1 MAPKANNKW
10 SDVQMAIAAISM
22 TSVIAFWNM
31 FAGPDKVK
39 ADEKAAE
46 QALIVPPTTVPT
58 TTPEPEPTLA
68 ITMPPVGY
76 KILFGGVA
84 PQPQVIVKRKQGGGG
99 NKNNEEDNGG
109 GGGGA
114 PSQPPAS
121 TGSS

>member
-10 SDVQMAIAAISM
+10 SDVQLAIAAISM

-39 ADEKAAE
+39 ADGKAAE
-46 QALIVPPTTVPT
+46 QALIVPPTIVPA
-58 TTPEPEPTLA
+58 TPEPEPTPV

-76 KILFGGVA
+76 KIMFGGVA

-99 NKNNEEDNGG
+99 NKNNNEDNGG
-109 GGGGA
+109 GGGGGA
-114 PSQPPAS
+114 PAQPPAS